1 MTHKLREMDVPG
13 WGKRWVSA
21 VYMPNEKLP
30 SADDFSGKFLVTK
43 DGTAYQVPWEEDS
56 DKWYMEELERLRERA
71 PA

>member
-1 MTHKLREMDVPG
+1 MTHKLRELDVPR

-21 VYMPNEKLP
+21 EYMPETPVPCEK
-30 SADDFSGKFLVTK
+30 TK
-43 DGTAYQVPWEEDS
+43 AWIEKTLMEWEEDS